1 MNKIII
7 FNQNKLQGYQI
18 ISIVGL
24 LPYLMMGFYYK
35 SAIGVTVFF
44 NGLFYWTTLSNFFRY
59 LDVLCNMFIIIF
71 VNNFTLYQPET
82 FYYTLIGIS
91 SWSLNYYN
99 DYNIKSSLFH
109 IIMVQSILG
118 YGVWHYI
125 AQ

>member
-1 MNKIII
+1 MVYFI
-7 FNQNKLQGYQI
+7 GRR
-18 ISIVGL
+18 
-24 LPYLMMGFYYK
+24 YL
-35 SAIGVTVFF
+35 I
-44 NGLFYWTTLSNFFRY
+44 FFRY

-82 FYYTLIGIS
+82 FYCTLIGIS

-109 IIMVQSILG
+109 VIMVQFILG